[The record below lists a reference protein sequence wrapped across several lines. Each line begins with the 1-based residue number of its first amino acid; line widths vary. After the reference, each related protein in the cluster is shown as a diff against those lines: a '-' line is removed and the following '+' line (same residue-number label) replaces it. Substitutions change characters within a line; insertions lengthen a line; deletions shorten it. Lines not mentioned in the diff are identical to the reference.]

1 MRKDKG
7 VVYPKKAT
15 SPGDSRSRK
24 EGKRKKFVSIKNVAC
39 HATFFPKRA
48 WYNEREDREKRRLRV
63 LGESLWV
70 PRILYKNA
78 KENENTI
85 RRVTKMTN
93 NANKS
98 LSGDFLLE
106 QGIIMLVGEI
116 EPGIATSVLTQMM
129 YLDKKYPGRPIQL
142 WISSPGGEINSG
154 MAIFDVMNYIKSEV
168 HTVAIGMAASM
179 AAFLLS
185 AGTKGKR
192 CALPNAEVL
201 IHQPLGGAQGQATDI
216 INAAK
221 HIENVRSRMNEI
233 LAKNTGKDI
242 AQIAIDTD
250 RDKILT
256 AMEAKEY
263 GLIDYVIETTPKA
276 WKN

>member
-1 MRKDKG
+1 MN
-7 VVYPKKAT
+7 
-15 SPGDSRSRK
+15 S
-24 EGKRKKFVSIKNVAC
+24 
-39 HATFFPKRA
+39 
-48 WYNEREDREKRRLRV
+48 
-63 LGESLWV
+63 
-70 PRILYKNA
+70 
-78 KENENTI
+78 
-85 RRVTKMTN
+85 
-93 NANKS
+93 NANKN
-98 LSGDFLLE
+98 LTGDYLLE

-129 YLDKKYPGRPIQL
+129 YLDRKYPGRPIQL

-154 MAIFDVMNYIKSEV
+154 MAIYDVMNYIKSEV

-221 HIENVRSRMNEI
+221 HIESVRSRMNEI
-233 LAKNTGKDI
+233 LAKNTGK
-242 AQIAIDTD
+242 AVEQIAIDTD

-256 AMEAKEY
+256 ATEAKDY
-263 GLIDYVIETTPKA
+263 GLIDYVIETTHQA
-276 WKN
+276 WK

>member
-1 MRKDKG
+1 MNS
-7 VVYPKKAT
+7 T
-15 SPGDSRSRK
+15 N
-24 EGKRKKFVSIKNVAC
+24 KN
-39 HATFFPKRA
+39 
-48 WYNEREDREKRRLRV
+48 
-63 LGESLWV
+63 
-70 PRILYKNA
+70 
-78 KENENTI
+78 
-85 RRVTKMTN
+85 
-93 NANKS
+93 
-98 LSGDFLLE
+98 LSADYLLE

-129 YLDKKYPGRPIQL
+129 YLDRKYPGRPIQL

-221 HIENVRSRMNEI
+221 HIENVRYRINSI
-233 LAKNTGKDI
+233 LAMNTGKNI
-242 AQIAIDTD
+242 CQIAVDTD

-256 AMEAKEY
+256 AEEAKEY

-276 WKN
+276 W